1 MREER
6 IDYMEW
12 LKQYFSAIPVLTH
25 RGLNQLKLAPQWHQ
39 LPKDLQLFVEVA
51 VVSQPE
57 GLTAEQFNRW
67 VNANNYTSSQK
78 TSDINNEL
86 SRSASST
93 SKAYDPNS
101 TIQSYINE
109 RPNQTVSTTTGG
121 GDTRETS
128 GAHKSNSSGKN
139 KGNPFRQE
147 VDALRELLGCQIY
160 SLFKDISKTTGAP
173 LGSVTGA
180 YYKKEAKNPKTAL
193 ANLAKYKE
201 SLGIKERNKEK
212 TIRATAKK
220 LNDLKV
226 IIETEPHDQPH
237 PNAFRY
243 LVVQKGDFK
252 FPKYYQTI
260 DLNNEK
266 PVWTENP
273 DKARYFTY
281 EEVLKAT
288 QSLTQDGYQVAVLHV
303 EKA

>member
-1 MREER
+1 M
-6 IDYMEW
+6 DW
-12 LKQYFSAIPVLTH
+12 LKQYFTAIPVLTH

-39 LPKDLQLFVEVA
+39 LPKDLQLFLEVA

-67 VNANNYTSSQK
+67 VNLNGYTFSQK
-78 TSDINNEL
+78 ALTESKTKELGPNE
-86 SRSASST
+86 
-93 SKAYDPNS
+93 
-101 TIQSYINE
+101 TIQTYVNKQA
-109 RPNQTVSTTTGG
+109 NQAVSTT
-121 GDTRETS
+121 S
-128 GAHKSNSSGKN
+128 GATPAEAPKASSVVKT

-220 LNDLKV
+220 LNELKV
-226 IIETEPHDQPH
+226 VIETEPHDQPH
-237 PNAFRY
+237 PNAYRY

-252 FPKYYQTI
+252 FSKYYQTI

-288 QSLTQDGYQVAVLHV
+288 QSLVQDGYQVAVLHV

>member
-1 MREER
+1 M
-6 IDYMEW
+6 DW
-12 LKQYFSAIPVLTH
+12 LRQYFSAIPVLTH

-51 VVSQPE
+51 VVSQSE

-67 VNANNYTSSQK
+67 ATINKHTTSP
-78 TSDINNEL
+78 TPSDLQEAL
-86 SRSASST
+86 TQST
-93 SKAYDPNS
+93 SKTYDSNT
-101 TIQSYINE
+101 TIQTYINE
-109 RPNQTVSTTTGG
+109 RPNPVISTTTGA
-121 GDTRETS
+121 TTVKTVEPPKASQVVKT
-128 GAHKSNSSGKN
+128 

-147 VDALRELLGCQIY
+147 VDKLKEYFNCKITEIFQG
-160 SLFKDISKTTGAP
+160 ISDATGAP
-173 LGSVTGA
+173 LGTITSS
-180 YYKKEAKNPKTAL
+180 YYKTASYPKNAMKAL
-193 ANLAKYKE
+193 AEYKAQ
-201 SLGIKERNKEK
+201 LGFKDRNKEK
-212 TIRATAKK
+212 TIQATAKK

-226 IIETEPHDQPH
+226 VIETEPHDQPH

-288 QSLTQDGYQVAVLHV
+288 QSLMQDGYQLAVLHV

>member
-1 MREER
+1 MGMS
-6 IDYMEW
+6 I
-12 LKQYFSAIPVLTH
+12 VLFNFWIFRTFDL
-25 RGLNQLKLAPQWHQ
+25 RLNQLKLAPQWHQ

-51 VVSQPE
+51 VNSQSE
-57 GLTAEQFNRW
+57 GLTSEQFNRW
-67 VNANNYTSSQK
+67 VNVNNDTSSQK
-78 TSDINNEL
+78 TSNINNEL

-93 SKAYDPNS
+93 SKPYDPNS
-101 TIQSYINE
+101 TIKTYINE
-109 RPNQTVSTTTGG
+109 RPNPLISTASGVTTVKPVEPPKATPVAKT
-121 GDTRETS
+121 
-128 GAHKSNSSGKN
+128 

-201 SLGIKERNKEK
+201 SLGIKDRNKEK

-220 LNDLKV
+220 LNNQKV
-226 IIETEPHDQPH
+226 VIETDPHDQPH
-237 PNAFRY
+237 QDAFYY

-252 FPKYYQTI
+252 FPQYYQS
-260 DLNNEK
+260 LNLETEK
-266 PVWTENP
+266 AIWTENP

>member
-1 MREER
+1 
-6 IDYMEW
+6 MEW

-57 GLTAEQFNRW
+57 GLTAEQFNLW

-93 SKAYDPNS
+93 SKAYDPNE
-101 TIQSYINE
+101 TIQTYINE
-109 RPNQTVSTTTGG
+109 RPNQEVSTTTGATLVKESKPKVKTN
-121 GDTRETS
+121 D
-128 GAHKSNSSGKN
+128 
-139 KGNPFRQE
+139 NPFRVE
-147 VDALRELLGCQIY
+147 VDKLREWFDLKTY
-160 SLFKDISKTTGAP
+160 TLFKDITKTTGAP
-173 LGSVTGA
+173 IGTITGS
-180 YYKKEAKNPKTAL
+180 YYKKNGHPKQAMLAL
-193 ANLAKYKE
+193 VKYKE
-201 SLGIKERNKEK
+201 ALGIKERQRDVTVEAKV
-212 TIRATAKK
+212 KK

-226 IIETEPHDQPH
+226 LIEADDHNLPH
-237 PNAFRY
+237 PDAFRY
-243 LVVQKGDFK
+243 VVVQQGDFK
-252 FPKYYQTI
+252 FTQYYQT
-260 DLNNEK
+260 LNLDTEK

-273 DKARYFTY
+273 NNARYFTY

-288 QSLTQDGYQVAVLHV
+288 ETLQQEGYQVATRHV

>member
-1 MREER
+1 M
-6 IDYMEW
+6 DW

-51 VVSQPE
+51 VISQSE

-67 VNANNYTSSQK
+67 VTINKYTESPTPSDLQK
-78 TSDINNEL
+78 TL
-86 SRSASST
+86 TQST
-93 SKAYDPNS
+93 SKELRPNE
-101 TIQSYINE
+101 TIQHYINQ
-109 RPNQTVSTTTGG
+109 RPNPVIST
-121 GDTRETS
+121 TS
-128 GAHKSNSSGKN
+128 GATTVKPVESPKASPVVKT

-160 SLFKDISKTTGAP
+160 SLFKEISKTTGAP

-226 IIETEPHDQPH
+226 AIETEPHEQPH

-288 QSLTQDGYQVAVLHV
+288 QSLVQDGYQAAVLHV

>member
-1 MREER
+1 
-6 IDYMEW
+6 MEW

-25 RGLNQLKLAPQWHQ
+25 RGLNHLKLAPQWHQ
-39 LPKDLQLFVEVA
+39 LPKDLQLFIEVA

-67 VNANNYTSSQK
+67 VTINKHAESATPSDLQK
-78 TSDINNEL
+78 ALTQ
-86 SRSASST
+86 ST
-93 SKAYDPNS
+93 SKELKPNE
-101 TIQSYINE
+101 TIQNYINQ
-109 RPNQTVSTTTGG
+109 RPNPVIST
-121 GDTRETS
+121 TS
-128 GAHKSNSSGKN
+128 GATTMKQAEPPKASQAVKT

-226 IIETEPHDQPH
+226 IIETETHDQPH

-243 LVVQKGDFK
+243 LVVQKGNFK
-252 FPKYYQTI
+252 FPQYYQS
-260 DLNNEK
+260 LNLNTEQA
-266 PVWTENP
+266 VWTENP

-288 QSLTQDGYQVAVLHV
+288 QSLVQDRYQVAVLHV

>member
-1 MREER
+1 M
-6 IDYMEW
+6 DW

-51 VVSQPE
+51 VNSQSE

-67 VNANNYTSSQK
+67 VTINKHAENPT
-78 TSDINNEL
+78 TSDL
-86 SRSASST
+86 QKALTQST

-101 TIQSYINE
+101 TIQTYINQ
-109 RPNQTVSTTTGG
+109 RPNPVISTTTGATTVKTVEPPKASQG
-121 GDTRETS
+121 VKT
-128 GAHKSNSSGKN
+128 

-147 VDALRELLGCQIY
+147 VDKLKEYFNCKITEIFQG
-160 SLFKDISKTTGAP
+160 ISDATGAP
-173 LGSVTGA
+173 LGTITSS
-180 YYKKEAKNPKTAL
+180 YYKTASYPKNAMKAL
-193 ANLAKYKE
+193 AEYKAQ
-201 SLGIKERNKEK
+201 LGFKDRNKEK
-212 TIRATAKK
+212 TIQATAKK

-226 IIETEPHDQPH
+226 VIETEPHDQPH

-288 QSLTQDGYQVAVLHV
+288 QSLMQDGYQLAVLHV